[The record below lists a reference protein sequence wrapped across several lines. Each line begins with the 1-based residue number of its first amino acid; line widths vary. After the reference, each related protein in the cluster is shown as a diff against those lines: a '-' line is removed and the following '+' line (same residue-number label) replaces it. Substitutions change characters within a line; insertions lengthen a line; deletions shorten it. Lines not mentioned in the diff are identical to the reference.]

1 MQTFMNKR
9 KLTKKQKRKAK
20 QIGIGAALYIGS
32 VLVSH
37 LLSETIA
44 IPCFIVAYIYMAK
57 DILKK
62 ALNNIKN
69 GQVFDENFLMAIAS
83 LGALFLQEY
92 TEAVAV
98 VLFYEI
104 GEWFQ
109 SYAVNQSR
117 ESIAALM
124 DIRPDYANIEQDGKL
139 IQVDPSTVQVDDVII
154 IQPGER
160 VPLDG
165 IVLEGSSSLDTSALT
180 GESKPRSVRLQDA
193 VMSGCINQTG
203 VLKVQVTSLFTDS
216 TVAKI
221 LDLVE
226 NASNKKSTSEQ
237 FITKFA
243 RYYTPIVVY
252 CAIALTV
259 IPSLVWGNWANW
271 FYRSLTFLVIS
282 CPCALVISVPLSFF
296 GGIGNA
302 SKNGILV
309 KGSQDIENLSKV
321 DTFVFDKTGTLTE
334 GKFKVT
340 KVISETI
347 SESEMLYYA
356 AMAEA
361 YSNHPIALSI
371 KEAYG
376 KEIDTTNISDV
387 TEVSGKGVQI
397 TLDGKTIWVGKHKEK
412 DIKHESSTIVYV
424 YVDEVYQGCIELSDT
439 IKANAKESLQKL
451 RKCGVK
457 RLIMLTGDHE
467 AVAKSVA
474 GQVGI
479 DTYYADLLPQDKVSS
494 LDAIMKADNHVAF
507 VGDGINDAPVLMH
520 ANVGIAMGG
529 LGSDAAIEASDVVLM
544 EDKLEQISKAI
555 QISKK
560 TIRIAYQNI
569 VFAIGVKV
577 LVLILGALGIANMWM
592 AVFADV
598 GVAMIAILNAMRAL
612 ND

>member
-1 MQTFMNKR
+1 MQKFMSKR
-9 KLTKKQKRKAK
+9 CITKKQKRKAK
-20 QIGIGAALYIGS
+20 QIAWGALMYLGGIL
-32 VLVSH
+32 LSH
-37 LLSETIA
+37 LVLETYA
-44 IPCFIVAYIYMAK
+44 IPIFLIAYIYMAK
-57 DILKK
+57 DILRK
-62 ALNNIKN
+62 AFGNIKN
-69 GQVFDENFLMAIAS
+69 GQIFDENFLMSIAS

-109 SYAVNQSR
+109 SYALNQSR

-124 DIRPDYANIEQDGKL
+124 DIRPDYANIEKDGKL
-139 IQVDPSTVQVDDVII
+139 IQVDPTSVQVGDVIVV
-154 IQPGER
+154 QPGER

-165 IVLEGSSSLDTSALT
+165 VVVEGSSSLDTSALT
-180 GESKPRSVRLQDA
+180 GESKPRSVRVQD
-193 VMSGCINQTG
+193 VIMSGCINQSG
-203 VLKVQVTSLFTDS
+203 VLKVRVTSMFTDS

-252 CAIALTV
+252 CAIALTI
-259 IPSLVWGNWANW
+259 IPSLIWSDWANW

-309 KGSQDIENLSKV
+309 KGSHDIENVSRI
-321 DTFVFDKTGTLTE
+321 DTVVFDKTGTLTE
-334 GKFKVT
+334 GKFKVSH
-340 KVISETI
+340 ISSQI
-347 SESEMLYYA
+347 LSDESMLYYA

-376 KEIDTTNISDV
+376 KEVDTTKICDAM
-387 TEVSGKGVQI
+387 EVSGKGVQI
-397 TLDGKTIWVGKHKEK
+397 TLDGKKIWVGKHREEVQKQDSK
-412 DIKHESSTIVYV
+412 TIVYV
-424 YVDEVYQGCIELSDT
+424 YIDDVYQGLIELSDT
-439 IKANAKESLQKL
+439 IKQNAKEDLQKI
-451 RKCGVK
+451 RDCGVK
-457 RLIMLTGDHE
+457 RLVMLTGDHE
-467 AVAKSVA
+467 SVAKSVA
-474 GQVGI
+474 QQVGM
-479 DTYYADLLPQDKVSS
+479 DAYYADLLPQDKVSL
-494 LDAIMKADNHVAF
+494 LDTLMQENEHVAF

-544 EDKLEQISKAI
+544 EDKLGHIAKAI

-560 TIRIAYQNI
+560 TIRIAYENI
-569 VFAIGVKV
+569 VFAIGVKI

>member
-1 MQTFMNKR
+1 MNKR
-9 KLTKKQKRKAK
+9 RLTKKQKRKAK
-20 QIGIGAALYIGS
+20 QIGIGASLYIGS
-32 VLVSH
+32 VLISH
-37 LLSETIA
+37 LVSETIA
-44 IPCFIVAYIYMAK
+44 IPFFIVAYLYMAR
-57 DILKK
+57 DVLTK
-62 ALNNIKN
+62 AFNNIKN

-92 TEAVAV
+92 TESVAV

-139 IQVDPSTVQVDDVII
+139 VQVDPTTVKVEDII
-154 IQPGER
+154 VIQPGER

-165 IVLEGSSSLDTSALT
+165 IVLEGTSSLDTSALT
-180 GESKPRSVRLQDA
+180 GESKPRSVRVQDS

-252 CAIALTV
+252 CAIALTI
-259 IPSLVWGNWANW
+259 IPSLVWGDWTNW

-309 KGSQDIENLSKV
+309 KGSQDIENLSHV

-334 GKFKVT
+334 GKFKVS
-340 KVISETI
+340 KVVSETM
-347 SESEMLYYA
+347 SEQDMLYYA

-371 KEAYG
+371 KEAYA
-376 KEIDTTNISDV
+376 KEIDTTKISDV

-412 DIKHESSTIVYV
+412 EMKHESATVVYV
-424 YVDEVYQGCIELSDT
+424 YVDEVYQGFIELSDT

-451 RKCGVK
+451 RDCGIK

-474 GQVGI
+474 QQVGV
-479 DTYYADLLPQDKVSS
+479 DEYYADLLPQDKVSS
-494 LDAIMKADNHVAF
+494 LDTIMKDDNHVAF

-520 ANVGIAMGG
+520 ANVGVAMGG

-555 QISKK
+555 HISKK

>member
-1 MQTFMNKR
+1 MQKFMNKR

-20 QIGIGAALYIGS
+20 QIGIGVLIYIVA

-37 LLSETIA
+37 LVLEQVA
-44 IPCFIVAYIYMAK
+44 IPIFLIAYIYMAK
-57 DILKK
+57 DILRK
-62 ALNNIKN
+62 AFGNIKN
-69 GQVFDENFLMAIAS
+69 GQLFDENFLMSIAS

-117 ESIAALM
+117 QSIAELM
-124 DIRPDYANIEQDGKL
+124 DIRPDYANIEKDGKL
-139 IQVDPSTVQVDDVII
+139 IQVDPMSVQIDDYIV

-165 IVLEGSSSLDTSALT
+165 IVIEGSSSLDTSALT
-180 GESKPRSVRLQDA
+180 GESKPRSVRQQDT

-203 VLKVQVTSLFTDS
+203 VLKVKVTSLFTNS

-226 NASNKKSTSEQ
+226 NASNKKSASER

-259 IPSLVWGNWANW
+259 IPSLMWGDWSSW

-296 GGIGNA
+296 GGIGSA

-309 KGSQDIENLSKV
+309 KGSQDIENLSHI

-334 GKFKVT
+334 GKFKVSRVSSST
-340 KVISETI
+340 LS
-347 SESEMLYYA
+347 SLDMLYYA

-361 YSNHPIALSI
+361 YSNHPIAVSI

-376 KEIDTTNISDV
+376 KELDTSLLK
-387 TEVSGKGVQI
+387 EAQELPGKGVQVI
-397 TLDGKTIWVGKHKEK
+397 LNGKKIWVGKHK
-412 DIKHESSTIVYV
+412 DTIQTDEVMTVVYV
-424 YVDEVYQGCIELSDT
+424 YIDDEYQGLIELSDT
-439 IKANAKESLQKL
+439 IKVNAKASLQKI
-451 RKCGVK
+451 KDCGVQN
-457 RLIMLTGDHE
+457 LVMLTGDHE
-467 AVAKSVA
+467 AIAQSVA
-474 GQVGI
+474 QQVGI
-479 DTYYADLLPQDKVSS
+479 DTYYADLLPQDKVTT
-494 LDAIMKADNHVAF
+494 LDTIMHENRQVAF

-520 ANVGIAMGG
+520 AHVGIAMGG
-529 LGSDAAIEASDVVLM
+529 LGSDAAIEASDIVLM

-555 QISKK
+555 QIAKK
-560 TIRIAYQNI
+560 TIRIAYENI
-569 VFAIGVKV
+569 VFAIGVKI
-577 LVLILGALGIANMWM
+577 LVLILGAFGIANMWM